1 MKRKRVLVGL
11 AVIVGLIV
19 FFFVASVLVMRF
31 GAAPGEF
38 SFGGRIAVVEIRGVI
53 TQSSGVID
61 ELRRHR
67 EDSGV
72 KAIVLRIDS
81 PGGGVGP
88 SQEIYQE
95 VLKTRKE
102 KKVLTSMGAVAAS
115 GGYYIAC
122 GSDLIVANPG
132 TITGSIGVVMQ
143 FSNFEELMKKIGI
156 KGVVVKSGA
165 YKDTGSPFR
174 EMTPEERRLLQQVID
189 SVQEQFV
196 SAVAAGRKMDRAKVA
211 EIADGRIL
219 TGEQAKKLGLVDEFG
234 NLQDTIDLAAKL
246 VGIEGRPQVIY
257 PRRKVTIW
265 DLVLKDLTRG
275 ILDTLIEKGFEL
287 SYRMSPGG

>member
-1 MKRKRVLVGL
+1 MPLR
-11 AVIVGLIV
+11 
-19 FFFVASVLVMRF
+19 SSWD
-31 GAAPGEF
+31 F

-61 ELRRHR
+61 ELRQHR
-67 EDSGV
+67 EDRGV
-72 KAIVLRIDS
+72 RAIVLRIDS

-95 VLKTRKE
+95 VLKTRRE

-143 FSNFEELMKKIGI
+143 FSNFEELLKKIGI
-156 KGVVVKSGA
+156 KGVVIKSGA
-165 YKDTGSPFR
+165 FKDTGSPFR
-174 EMTPEERRLLQQVID
+174 DMTLEERRLLQQVID

-196 SAVAAGRKMDRAKVA
+196 QAVAAGRKMDRAKVA

-219 TGEQAKKLGLVDEFG
+219 TGEQAKGLGLVDHLG
-234 NLQDTIDLAAKL
+234 NLQDTIDMAAKL
-246 VGIEGRPQVIY
+246 AGIEGRPQVIY
-257 PRRKVTIW
+257 PRRKISLW
-265 DLVLKDLTRG
+265 DLVLKDLAKG
-275 ILDTLIEKGFEL
+275 ILDMVTEKAFEL
-287 SYRMSPGG
+287 SYRMAPGA